1 MDTLAALGQGF
12 AVAVQPLN
20 LMFAFIGAVLG
31 TAVGVLPG
39 IGPALTVALLLPVTY
54 NLAPTASFIMFC
66 GVYYGAMYGGSTT
79 AILIKTPGESASI
92 VTSLEGNLMARR
104 GRAAAALATAAI
116 GSFLAGT
123 LATIGITFLAP
134 PMVNVALAFGP
145 AEYFGLMLL
154 AFTTVSAVLGESRL
168 KGLISL
174 FLGLGLGL
182 IGIDSQTGQARFTL
196 GLPPLLDGI
205 GVVIVVVGLFAVG
218 ETLYAAAREPASE
231 VIALRGAMWMSR
243 DEWRRSWKPWLR
255 GTLFGFPI
263 GALPAGGAEIP
274 TFLSYLTEKKL
285 SEHPEEFGKGAIEG
299 VAGPEAANNAAA
311 AGVLVPLLTLGLPTS
326 ATAAILL
333 AAFQGYGLQ
342 PGPLLFEQ
350 RADLVWGVIASLYIG
365 NVMLLILNLPLAPLW
380 ARLLTIPRQYLYAGI
395 LVFAFLG
402 AYAANASVADLMIM
416 FVIGVIGYVMRL
428 YEFPMAPVLVGMIL
442 GPLSEQQLRRALA
455 LSEGDPMVFV
465 TRPISAALVAI
476 TVGILVLPPLVG
488 WFRKTRANRQQR
500 GAHS

>member
-1 MDTLAALGQGF
+1 VDTLGALGQGF
-12 AVAVQPLN
+12 VVALQPIN
-20 LMFAFIGAVLG
+20 LLFALIGAVLG

-54 NLAPTASFIMFC
+54 NLAPTASFIMFA

-92 VTSLEGNLMARR
+92 VTSIEGSLMARQGR
-104 GRAAAALATAAI
+104 GAAALATAAI
-116 GSFLAGT
+116 GSFVAGT
-123 LATIGITFLAP
+123 LATIGLTFLAP

-154 AFTTVSAVLGESRL
+154 AFTTVSAVIGASRL
-168 KGLISL
+168 RGLISL
-174 FLGLGLGL
+174 FFGLGLGL

-196 GLPPLLDGI
+196 GVAPLLDGI

-218 ETLYAAAREPASE
+218 ETLYAAAREPEGE
-231 VIALRGAMWMSR
+231 VIPLRGAMWMSR
-243 DEWRRSWKPWLR
+243 QEWRRSWKPWLR
-255 GTLFGFPI
+255 GTLYGFPI

-274 TFLSYLTEKKL
+274 TFLSYMTEKRL
-285 SEHPEEFGKGAIEG
+285 SAHPEEFGKGAIEG

-350 RADLVWGVIASLYIG
+350 RPDLVWGVIASLYIG
-365 NVMLLILNLPLAPLW
+365 NVMLLVLNLPLAPLW
-380 ARLLTIPRQYLYAGI
+380 ARLLVIPRPYLYAGI

-402 AYAANASVADLMIM
+402 AYAANASVADLLIVL
-416 FVIGVIGYVMRL
+416 VIGFVGYGMRL
-428 YEFPMAPVLVGMIL
+428 YDFPAAPVLVGMIL

-455 LSEGDPMVFV
+455 LSQGSLLVFV
-465 TRPISAALVAI
+465 TRPISAALVVTTI
-476 TVGILVLPPLVG
+476 GVLVLPPLIRRV
-488 WFRKTRANRQQR
+488 RAARRVR
-500 GAHS
+500 GAPA